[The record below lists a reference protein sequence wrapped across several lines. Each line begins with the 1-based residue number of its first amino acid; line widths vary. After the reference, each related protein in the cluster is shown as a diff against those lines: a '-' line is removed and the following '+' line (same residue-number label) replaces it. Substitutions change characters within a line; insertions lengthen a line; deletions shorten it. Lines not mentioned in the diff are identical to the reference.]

1 VFVASAPFGIICG
14 FLHAGRS
21 SANAP
26 PSLSLPQNAEVND
39 LRILTPTEN
48 KRLNELI
55 GFLCITVAILSALSL
70 ISYSPRDAAWNVS
83 ASGPDAGHAQNWIGP
98 AGSYSADLLFQVFGF
113 AAFLLPM
120 ALAVLGWRW
129 LKNRAINSQVA
140 TLVGYGLLLLSLP
153 SLLTLWH
160 FPDVRGS
167 VPPGG
172 MLGSLVSG
180 GLRSGFNPL
189 GANLVAVAL
198 LLTALFMTTRFSFSG
213 AHAWASGPKGPMGTV
228 EKLGIM
234 QKVQAKWHAWRGT
247 REQERL
253 RKRLAETR
261 LSGRKP
267 VNPQSVGNTAL
278 ANENPEAIE
287 LQDASDVFK
296 TKLEQRDEER
306 KEREKTHK
314 APIFVVDRE
323 IEKPGAK
330 KITPEPKIARSNT
343 NYKLPSISLLREGE
357 RSQKLDETELKER
370 ARAIEEKC
378 QEFDVQGRVTQINPG
393 PVVTTFEFKPEAGIK
408 YSRIIGLTEDLCLAL
423 QAESILIERIPGKST
438 IGIEVPNLTRQ
449 TIALREIIEAP
460 EFINSAS
467 KLTLAMGRDLHG
479 RIRITDLAAMPHLL
493 IAGSTGTGK
502 SVFINS
508 LMMSILYKASPD
520 EVKMVL
526 VDPKRLELNLYENI
540 PHLIA
545 PVVTDPK
552 IASNVL
558 RNATREMEN
567 RLKLLAQR
575 GVRNIDQY
583 NRTFQK
589 QQSLSLFDNV
599 EESEHKPLPYL
610 VIVIDELADLMMV
623 DTNNVE
629 ESITRLAQMARAVG
643 IHLIL
648 ATQRP
653 SVDVITGLIKANFP
667 ARISFRVASK
677 VDSRTILDANGSE
690 SLLGKGDMLYLPAGS
705 SRLHRIHGPL
715 VSEDE
720 IVAVCDFWRNQAQA
734 KYNEQLLEAPKDE
747 HGKVES
753 SADAGGESAGGADDV
768 DDDLYQDAIRVVCDA
783 GRASTSTLQRRL
795 RIGYGRAARLI
806 DLMEKDGIVGPP
818 EGTKP
823 REVLK
828 NRNWMRE
835 FDQSAQE

>member
-1 VFVASAPFGIICG
+1 V
-14 FLHAGRS
+14 
-21 SANAP
+21 
-26 PSLSLPQNAEVND
+26 
-39 LRILTPTEN
+39 RILTPTGN

-55 GFLCITVAILSALSL
+55 GFLCMTLAVLIALAL
-70 ISYSPRDAAWNVS
+70 LSYSPKDASLNVS
-83 ASGPDAGHAQNWIGP
+83 APAPDGSPARNWIGP
-98 AGSYSADLLFQVFGF
+98 AGAYGADSLFQIFGF
-113 AAFLLPM
+113 AAFLLP
-120 ALAVLGWRW
+120 AAILVLGWRW
-129 LKNRAINSQVA
+129 FRSRAIDSQIA
-140 TLVGYGLLLLSLP
+140 TLAGFGLLLLSLP
-153 SLLTLWH
+153 TLLALWH
-160 FPDVRGS
+160 VWDVRGAL
-167 VPPGG
+167 PPGG
-172 MLGSLVSG
+172 FVGAQISS
-180 GLRSGFNPL
+180 GLRTGFNL
-189 GANLVAVAL
+189 WGANLVAVAL
-198 LLTALFMTTRFSFSG
+198 LVTALFMTTRFSFSG
-213 AHAWASGPKGPMGTV
+213 AHAWANSPHGPIGVV
-228 EKLGIM
+228 EKLGIL
-234 QKVQAKWHAWRGT
+234 QKAQARWHAWREE
-247 REQERL
+247 REQRRMRRRVE
-253 RKRLAETR
+253 ESR

-267 VNPQSVGNTAL
+267 VPPQSLGKAEILNEPPKTIRL
-278 ANENPEAIE
+278 ADESDIFKGRTEAE
-287 LQDASDVFK
+287 EDEEGKEKKDAS
-296 TKLEQRDEER
+296 R
-306 KEREKTHK
+306 K
-314 APIFVVDRE
+314 APLFVFNRDP
-323 IEKPGAK
+323 EKAAQK
-330 KITPEPKIARSNT
+330 ALEPKIAKGSP
-343 NYKLPSISLLREGE
+343 NYKLPSSSLLREGE
-357 RSQKLDETELKER
+357 RSQKLDEDELKLR
-370 ARAIEEKC
+370 ARAIEAKFL
-378 QEFDVQGRVTQINPG
+378 EFDVQGHVTQINPG

-408 YSRIIGLTEDLCLAL
+408 YNRITALTEDLCLAL

-438 IGIEVPNLTRQ
+438 IGIEVPNDRRQ
-449 TIALREIIEAP
+449 TIALRDIIEAP
-460 EFINSAS
+460 EFINSPS

-479 RIRITDLAAMPHLL
+479 RIRVTDLAAMPHLL

-508 LMMSILYKASPD
+508 LMMSILFKASPE

-583 NRTFQK
+583 NRTFK
-589 QQSLSLFDNV
+589 KEQSLSLFDNL
-599 EESEHKPLPYL
+599 EETEHKPLPYL
-610 VIVIDELADLMMV
+610 IIVIDELADLMMV

-677 VDSRTILDANGSE
+677 VDSRTILDSNGSE

-705 SRLHRIHGPL
+705 ARLHRIHGPL

-720 IVAVCDFWRNQAQA
+720 ITSVCDFWRDQAQA
-734 KYNEQLLEAPKDE
+734 KYQEELLAAPKDE
-747 HGKVES
+747 NGKTEG
-753 SADAGGESAGGADDV
+753 AAGGDADGGEGV

-818 EGTKP
+818 DGTKP

-828 NRNWMRE
+828 NRTWMKE
-835 FDQSAQE
+835 FDESSQ

>member
-1 VFVASAPFGIICG
+1 VRF
-14 FLHAGRS
+14 
-21 SANAP
+21 
-26 PSLSLPQNAEVND
+26 
-39 LRILTPTEN
+39 LTPTDN

-55 GFLCITVAILSALSL
+55 GFLFIILAVLVALSL
-70 ISYSPRDAAWNVS
+70 ISYSPHDVAFNVS
-83 ASGPDAGHAQNWIGP
+83 APPADGPLAHNWIGP
-98 AGSYSADLLFQVFGF
+98 VGAYGADFLFQVFGF
-113 AAFLLPM
+113 AAFLLPV
-120 ALAVLGWRW
+120 AILILGWKWFRS
-129 LKNRAINSQVA
+129 RAINSQLA
-140 TLVGYGLLLLSLP
+140 TIFGYMLLLLSLP
-153 SLLTLWH
+153 SLLSLWH
-160 FPDVRGS
+160 FPEVRGL
-167 VPPGG
+167 PPGG
-172 MLGSLVSG
+172 MLGSMLSG
-180 GLRSGFNPL
+180 SLQAGFNFW
-189 GANLVAVAL
+189 GASLIAFAFF
-198 LLTALFMTTRFSFSG
+198 LTSLFMTTSFSFAG
-213 AHAWASGPKGPMGTV
+213 THAWAKSTKGPLGAV
-228 EKLGIM
+228 EKLGLL
-234 QKVQAKWHAWRGT
+234 QKAQARWQGWRDQ
-247 REQERL
+247 REQERM
-253 RKRLAETR
+253 RRRVEETR
-261 LSGRKP
+261 ISGRKP
-267 VNPQSVGNTAL
+267 VNQIGAGAAPTETQGPIQL
-278 ANENPEAIE
+278 ADESDIFEA
-287 LQDASDVFK
+287 
-296 TKLEQRDEER
+296 EE
-306 KEREKTHK
+306 KEEKTRDSRK
-314 APIFVVDRE
+314 PPILFLHD
-323 IEKPGAK
+323 EKKEKVSAK
-330 KITPEPKIARSNT
+330 KSGEPKIAKGSAH
-343 NYKLPSISLLREGE
+343 YKLPSISLLREGE
-357 RSQKLDETELKER
+357 RSQKLDEDELKIR
-370 ARAIEEKC
+370 ARAIEDKC
-378 QEFDVQGRVTQINPG
+378 LEFDIQGRVTQINPG

-438 IGIEVPNLTRQ
+438 IGIEVPNINRQ

-460 EFINSAS
+460 EFINSPS

-479 RIRITDLAAMPHLL
+479 RMRVTDLAAMPHLL

-526 VDPKRLELNLYENI
+526 VDPKRLELNLYDNI

-552 IASNVL
+552 VASNVL

-589 QQSLSLFDNV
+589 TQSLSLFDNV

-677 VDSRTILDANGSE
+677 VDSRTILDSNGSE

-705 SRLHRIHGPL
+705 ARLHRIHGPL

-720 IVAVCDFWRNQAQA
+720 ITAVCDFWREQAQA
-734 KYNEQLLEAPKDE
+734 KYNEELLEAPKDE
-747 HGKVES
+747 N
-753 SADAGGESAGGADDV
+753 AAGDDTVGEGEAAEDV
-768 DDDLYQDAIRVVCDA
+768 DDDLYQDAVRVVCEM

-818 EGTKP
+818 DGTKP

-828 NRNWMRE
+828 GRNWMKE
-835 FDQSAQE
+835 FDDTAQ

>member
-1 VFVASAPFGIICG
+1 VRV
-14 FLHAGRS
+14 
-21 SANAP
+21 
-26 PSLSLPQNAEVND
+26 
-39 LRILTPTEN
+39 LTPTEN

-55 GFLCITVAILSALSL
+55 GFLCITIAILLALAL
-70 ISYSPRDAAWNVS
+70 LTYQPEDLAFNVS
-83 ASGPDAGHAQNWIGP
+83 APPADGPLARNWIGP
-98 AGSYSADLLFQVFGF
+98 VGAYAADLLFQVFGF
-113 AAFLLPM
+113 AAFLLPVAM
-120 ALAVLGWRW
+120 GILGWRW
-129 LKNRAINSQVA
+129 LRSRSIDSQTA

-153 SLLTLWH
+153 SLLSLWH
-160 FPDVRGS
+160 VPEIRGAL
-167 VPPGG
+167 PPGG
-172 MLGSLVSG
+172 LLGSVISNE
-180 GLRSGFNPL
+180 LRTGFNL
-189 GANLVAVAL
+189 WGANLVVIAIL
-198 LLTALFMTTRFSFSG
+198 ITALFMTTRFSFSG
-213 AHAWASGPKGPMGTV
+213 AHAWANSSKGPLGAV
-228 EKLGIM
+228 EKLGIF
-234 QKVQAKWHAWRGT
+234 QKVQARWHAWRDA
-247 REQERL
+247 REDERM
-253 RKRLAETR
+253 RRRLQETR
-261 LSGRKP
+261 TSGRKP
-267 VNPQSVGNTAL
+267 VNQATGKAVA
-278 ANENPEAIE
+278 E
-287 LQDASDVFK
+287 LPDEVEQDRTIHIPDETDIFGRA
-296 TKLEQRDEER
+296 RDK
-306 KEREKTHK
+306 KERDKLDQEEDEIRERESAK
-314 APIFVVDRE
+314 APIFVVNSE
-323 IEKPGAK
+323 KAEKPLK
-330 KITPEPKIARSNT
+330 KASEAKIAKGTT
-343 NYKLPSISLLREGE
+343 NYRLPSVSLMREGE
-357 RSQKLDETELKER
+357 RSQKIDEDELKMR

-378 QEFDVQGRVTQINPG
+378 MEFDVQGRVTQINPG

-408 YSRIIGLTEDLCLAL
+408 YSRIIALTEDLCLAL

-438 IGIEVPNLTRQ
+438 IGIEVPNINRQ
-449 TIALREIIEAP
+449 TIALREIIESP
-460 EFINSAS
+460 EFLNSPS

-479 RIRITDLAAMPHLL
+479 RIRVTDLAAMPHLL

-520 EVKMVL
+520 DVKMVL

-567 RLKLLAQR
+567 RLKLLAQK
-575 GVRNIDQY
+575 GVRNIEQY

-589 QQSLSLFDNV
+589 TQSLSLFENV
-599 EESEHKPLPYL
+599 EETEHKPLPYL

-677 VDSRTILDANGSE
+677 VDSRTILDSNGSE

-715 VSEDE
+715 VTEDE
-720 IVAVCDFWRNQAQA
+720 IVAVCDFWRAQAQA

-747 HGKVES
+747 NGRPLPG
-753 SADAGGESAGGADDV
+753 ADGDAGGSGSEADDE
-768 DDDLYQDAIRVVCDA
+768 LFQDAVRVVCEA

-795 RIGYGRAARLI
+795 RIGYGRAAHLI

-818 EGTKP
+818 DGTRP
-823 REVLK
+823 RELLK
-828 NRNWMRE
+828 GREWMRE
-835 FDQSAQE
+835 FDESQHG

>member
-1 VFVASAPFGIICG
+1 MRF
-14 FLHAGRS
+14 
-21 SANAP
+21 
-26 PSLSLPQNAEVND
+26 
-39 LRILTPTEN
+39 LTPTEN

-55 GFLCITVAILSALSL
+55 GFLCISLAILIGLAM
-70 ISYSPRDAAWNVS
+70 ISYSPRDPSWNVS
-83 ASGPDAGHAQNWIGP
+83 APSGAPTQNWIGP
-98 AGSYSADLLFQVFGF
+98 VGAYGSDALFQVFGF
-113 AAFLLPM
+113 AAFLLP
-120 ALAVLGWRW
+120 AAILALGWRW
-129 LKNRAINSQVA
+129 FRSRAIDSQVA

-153 SLLTLWH
+153 SLLALCH
-160 FPDVRGS
+160 FPAVRGAIL
-167 VPPGG
+167 PGG
-172 MLGSLVSG
+172 ITGSVISG
-180 GLRSGFNPL
+180 GLIAGFNFW
-189 GANLVAVAL
+189 GALLVAVAL
-198 LLTALFMTTRFSFSG
+198 FFTSLFMATSFSFSG
-213 AHAWASGPKGPMGTV
+213 AHAWANGPHGPLGAV
-228 EKLGIM
+228 ERLGVL
-234 QKVQAKWHAWRGT
+234 QKAQARWHAWREE
-247 REQERL
+247 REQRRMRRRVE
-253 RKRLAETR
+253 ESR

-267 VNPQSVGNTAL
+267 VPLQSIGKAEVVSDQLHPIPLPDPSDIFHSEAETEEEDEKETKDL
-278 ANENPEAIE
+278 APK
-287 LQDASDVFK
+287 S
-296 TKLEQRDEER
+296 
-306 KEREKTHK
+306 
-314 APIFVVDRE
+314 PIFVFNRDAT
-323 IEKPGAK
+323 KPAVK
-330 KITPEPKIARSNT
+330 KSSDPKIAKGHP
-343 NYKLPSISLLREGE
+343 NYKLPSPSLLREGE
-357 RSQKLDETELKER
+357 RSHKLDEEELKQR
-370 ARAIEEKC
+370 ARAIEAKC
-378 QEFDVQGRVTQINPG
+378 LEFDVQGRVTQINPG

-438 IGIEVPNLTRQ
+438 IGIEVPNDRRQ

-460 EFINSAS
+460 EFIASPS

-479 RIRITDLAAMPHLL
+479 RIRVTELAAMPHLL

-508 LMMSILYKASPD
+508 LMMSILFKASPD

-552 IASNVL
+552 VASNVL

-583 NRTFQK
+583 NRTFK
-589 QQSLSLFDNV
+589 KDQSLSLFDNL

-623 DTNNVE
+623 DTNTVE

-677 VDSRTILDANGSE
+677 VDSRTILDSNGSE

-705 SRLHRIHGPL
+705 ARLHRIHGPL
-715 VSEDE
+715 VTEDE
-720 IVAVCDFWRNQAQA
+720 ITAVCDFWREQAQA
-734 KYNEQLLEAPKDE
+734 KYQEELLEAPKDE
-747 HGKVES
+747 NAKAEAG
-753 SADAGGESAGGADDV
+753 DAEDPEAGDDV

-818 EGTKP
+818 DGTKP

-828 NRNWMRE
+828 NRNWMKE
-835 FDQSAQE
+835 FDESAE

>member
-1 VFVASAPFGIICG
+1 LDRPCG
-14 FLHAGRS
+14 SLCHA
-21 SANAP
+21 
-26 PSLSLPQNAEVND
+26 
-39 LRILTPTEN
+39 
-48 KRLNELI
+48 I
-55 GFLCITVAILSALSL
+55 GS
-70 ISYSPRDAAWNVS
+70 
-83 ASGPDAGHAQNWIGP
+83 H
-98 AGSYSADLLFQVFGF
+98 
-113 AAFLLPM
+113 
-120 ALAVLGWRW
+120 
-129 LKNRAINSQVA
+129 VA
-140 TLVGYGLLLLSLP
+140 TLVGYGLLLLSVP
-153 SLLTLWH
+153 SLLGLL
-160 FPDVRGS
+160 PIPAVRGA
-167 VPPGG
+167 VPAGG
-172 MLGSLVSG
+172 FLGTLLAG
-180 GLRSGFNPL
+180 GLRSGFNW
-189 GANLVAVAL
+189 GAYLIAFAVL
-198 LLTALFMTTRFSFSG
+198 ITAIFMTTRFSFAG
-213 AHAWASGPKGPMGTV
+213 THAWATSPKGPIGAV
-228 EKLGIM
+228 ERLGILH
-234 QKVQAKWHAWRGT
+234 KAQARWYAWRDE
-247 REQERL
+247 RQQQRMRRRVEESRL
-253 RKRLAETR
+253 R
-261 LSGRKP
+261 GRKP
-267 VNPQSVGNTAL
+267 VPQQSIGKGEVLNEPPKTIRFADESDIFKGSTGTA
-278 ANENPEAIE
+278 EEDIE
-287 LQDASDVFK
+287 EKKD
-296 TKLEQRDEER
+296 
-306 KEREKTHK
+306 KERK
-314 APIFVVDRE
+314 APIFVLNRE
-323 IEKPGAK
+323 TEKSAAK
-330 KITPEPKIARSNT
+330 KSGEPKIAKGHQ
-343 NYKLPSISLLREGE
+343 NYRLPSPTLLREGE
-357 RSQKLDETELKER
+357 RSQKLDEAELKDR

-378 QEFDVQGRVTQINPG
+378 LEFDIQGRVTQINPG

-408 YSRIIGLTEDLCLAL
+408 YSRITGLTEDLCLAL

-438 IGIEVPNLTRQ
+438 IGIEVPNLNRQ
-449 TIALREIIEAP
+449 TIALRDVIEAP
-460 EFINSAS
+460 EFLNSPS

-583 NRTFQK
+583 NRTFK
-589 QQSLSLFDNV
+589 KEQSLSLFDNL

-677 VDSRTILDANGSE
+677 VDSRTILDSNGSE

-705 SRLHRIHGPL
+705 ARLHRIHGPL

-720 IVAVCDFWRNQAQA
+720 ITAVCDFWREQAQA
-734 KYNEQLLEAPKDE
+734 KYQEELLEAPKDE
-747 HGKVES
+747 NAKTEGAAEGD
-753 SADAGGESAGGADDV
+753 ADGGEDV
-768 DDDLYQDAIRVVCDA
+768 DDALYQDAIRVVCDA

-818 EGTKP
+818 DGTKP

-835 FDQSAQE
+835 FDQSAE

>member
-1 VFVASAPFGIICG
+1 V
-14 FLHAGRS
+14 
-21 SANAP
+21 
-26 PSLSLPQNAEVND
+26 
-39 LRILTPTEN
+39 RILTPTGN
-48 KRLNELI
+48 KRFNELI
-55 GFLCITVAILSALSL
+55 GFLCMTLAVLIALAL
-70 ISYSPRDAAWNVS
+70 LSYSPKDASLNVS
-83 ASGPDAGHAQNWIGP
+83 APAPDGSPARNWIGP
-98 AGSYSADLLFQVFGF
+98 AGAYGADFLFQIFGF
-113 AAFLLPM
+113 AAFLLP
-120 ALAVLGWRW
+120 AAILVLGWRW
-129 LKNRAINSQVA
+129 FRSRAISSQIA
-140 TLVGYGLLLLSLP
+140 TLAGFGLLLLSLP
-153 SLLTLWH
+153 TLLALWH
-160 FPDVRGS
+160 VWDVRGAI
-167 VPPGG
+167 PPGG
-172 MLGSLVSG
+172 FVGAQISS
-180 GLRSGFNPL
+180 GLRTGFNL
-189 GANLVAVAL
+189 WGANLVAVAL
-198 LLTALFMTTRFSFSG
+198 LVTALFMTTRFSFSG
-213 AHAWASGPKGPMGTV
+213 AHAWANSPHGPIGVV
-228 EKLGIM
+228 EKLGIL
-234 QKVQAKWHAWRGT
+234 QKAQARWHAWREE
-247 REQERL
+247 REQRRMRRRVEESRV
-253 RKRLAETR
+253 
-261 LSGRKP
+261 SGRKP
-267 VNPQSVGNTAL
+267 VPPQSVGKAEILNEPPKTIRLADESDIFKGTTEVEEDEDEKEKKDAL
-278 ANENPEAIE
+278 
-287 LQDASDVFK
+287 
-296 TKLEQRDEER
+296 R
-306 KEREKTHK
+306 K
-314 APIFVVDRE
+314 APLFVFNRDT
-323 IEKPGAK
+323 EKATK
-330 KITPEPKIARSNT
+330 KAPEPKIAKGSP
-343 NYKLPSISLLREGE
+343 NYKLPSSSLLREGE
-357 RSQKLDETELKER
+357 RGQKLDEDELKLR
-370 ARAIEEKC
+370 ARAIEAKFL
-378 QEFDVQGRVTQINPG
+378 EFDVQGHVTQINPG

-408 YSRIIGLTEDLCLAL
+408 YNRITALTEDLCLAL

-438 IGIEVPNLTRQ
+438 IGIEVPNDRRQ
-449 TIALREIIEAP
+449 TIALRDIIEAP
-460 EFINSAS
+460 EFINSPS

-508 LMMSILYKASPD
+508 LMMSILFKASPE

-583 NRTFQK
+583 NRTFK
-589 QQSLSLFDNV
+589 KEQSLSLFDNL
-599 EESEHKPLPYL
+599 EETEHKPLPYL
-610 VIVIDELADLMMV
+610 IIVIDELADLMMV

-677 VDSRTILDANGSE
+677 VDSRTILDSNGSE
-690 SLLGKGDMLYLPAGS
+690 SLLGRGDMLYLPAGS
-705 SRLHRIHGPL
+705 ARLHRIHGPL

-720 IVAVCDFWRNQAQA
+720 ITSVCDFWRDQAQA
-734 KYNEQLLEAPKDE
+734 KYQEELLAAPKDE
-747 HGKVES
+747 NGKTEGA
-753 SADAGGESAGGADDV
+753 ADGDADGGEGV

-818 EGTKP
+818 DGTKP

-828 NRNWMRE
+828 NRSWMKE
-835 FDQSAQE
+835 FDESSQ